1 MARLKG
7 DRLIAL
13 GNVGLFKTNYVMCLH
28 TDFGALFA
36 AWQNCS
42 DSGVKKSSLILHII
56 YSACHL
62 LLFCAFCPFLL
73 HRGCIEIP
81 KLLCMAHP
89 GVQRMRTA
97 YGYFLTGTGF
107 QQVTEN
113 KRPVLSYA
121 SVRPSLIMPLH
132 RSVFCYWSC

>member
-36 AWQNCS
+36 ARQNCS

-56 YSACHL
+56 HSAHHL

-73 HRGCIEIP
+73 HRGCTEIP

-89 GVQRMRTA
+89 GVQCMRTT
-97 YGYFLTGTGF
+97 YGCFLTGTGF
-107 QQVTEN
+107 QHVTEN

-121 SVRPSLIMPLH
+121 NVRPSLIMLV
-132 RSVFCYWSC
+132 RISVFCY